1 MDAYGVD
8 LSEDFVDQCLTRV
21 ASRSYWP
28 TSATIWKVSAERS
41 LSVVTAFHLV
51 EHIPVDRLI
60 HLLDL
65 SVRALEPGGLLI
77 LETPNPE
84 NLVVGASSFYID
96 PSHLRPLPPG
106 LLAFL
111 VEARGFA
118 RVETRFLHPD
128 TAATLQSP
136 KDSSAWSADLAPLV
150 ELINNRLY
158 GPRDYAV
165 IGRRL

>member
-8 LSEDFVDQCLTRV
+8 LSEDFVDQCLTRGL
-21 ASRSYWP
+21 
-28 TSATIWKVSAERS
+28 KVILADVCDHLEGVAERS